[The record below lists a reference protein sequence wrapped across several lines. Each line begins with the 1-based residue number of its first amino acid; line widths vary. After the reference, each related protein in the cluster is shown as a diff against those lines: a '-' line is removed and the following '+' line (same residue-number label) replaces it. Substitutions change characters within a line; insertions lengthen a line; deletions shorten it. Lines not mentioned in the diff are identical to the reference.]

1 MIVGVIGLGSIG
13 MRHAKNL
20 LAMGHEV
27 YGMDSDIGKIGE
39 LIKLGGYNADGD
51 KKPYLGINAM
61 VIASPTHLHFA
72 HAYGELRWPSSKPV
86 LIEKPIGRSLVETQ
100 TLLDM
105 AKDYDVQVMVGN
117 NMRYHPVV
125 KVVKE
130 RMWELGGHYTSAWF
144 AIKQKN
150 TKYTDPVVLNWGAH
164 EVDLALYLLGKM
176 SKVESAKCSQNEAS
190 MILRG
195 AAGRQ
200 LVHVDL
206 DYLTE
211 PWERYFTIHG
221 PDASIHA
228 DLENF
233 VVHIFSRQG
242 REIIA
247 VEGSHEQ
254 TYVDE
259 MEEFMRRVEGR
270 PPDGIGATGEEG
282 LSCLKLLLEAQK

>member
-1 MIVGVIGLGSIG
+1 MIVGIIGLGSIG
-13 MRHAKNL
+13 IRHAKNL

-27 YGMDSDIGKIGE
+27 VFYDPAKPDS
-39 LIKLGGYNADGD
+39 LADEAECISLAD
-51 KKPYLGINAM
+51 AV
-61 VIASPTHLHFA
+61 VIASPSIA
-72 HAYGELRWPSSKPV
+72 HSKHVEMCAESGKPMLV
-86 LIEKPIGRSLVETQ
+86 EKPISVSMDDWTRDAIANSI
-100 TLLDM
+100 
-105 AKDYDVQVMVGN
+105 VMTAN
-117 NMRYHPVV
+117 NCRYHPVV

-130 RMWELGGHYTSAWF
+130 RMWELVGPYTSAWF
-144 AIKQKN
+144 VLKQRN

-200 LVHVDL
+200 LVHVNL
-206 DYLTE
+206 DYLAE
-211 PWERYFTIHG
+211 PWERCFTIHG

-233 VVHIFSRQG
+233 VVHIYSRQG

-259 MEEFMRRVEGR
+259 MKEFIRRVDGK
-270 PPDGIGATGEEG
+270 PSDGIGATGEEG
-282 LSCLKLLLEAQK
+282 LACLKLLLEAQKCS